1 MKKDDINVEAIVNY
15 YLNRYLL
22 IFIKFPTE
30 YINNNNKNKKLNLNT
45 LYYRDKANYN
55 KFLNVNPFLLV
66 REFQAHDDSII
77 NIYQIKDPFCFTT
90 CSKDKRFKIWTVQG
104 DCIGEVNVGASVLN
118 AEVKPVC
125 EWKFKIDW
133 EKLKLEE
140 MTEVMR
146 IYFNVSGNSP
156 SLKDE
161 HYTGENLL
169 TDDDIDEKVKKKD
182 KQQEL
187 QIVKKKRY
195 KPLEETKKDK
205 IFISYNDDADVKFD
219 VNCLFNY

>member
-1 MKKDDINVEAIVNY
+1 MNSFKIREKVD
-15 YLNRYLL
+15 
-22 IFIKFPTE
+22 
-30 YINNNNKNKKLNLNT
+30 
-45 LYYRDKANYN
+45 YN

-66 REFQAHDDSII
+66 REFQAHEDQII
-77 NIYQIKDPFCFTT
+77 NINQIKDPFAFIT
-90 CSKDKRFKIWTVQG
+90 CSKDKRFKIWTIQG

-118 AEVKPVC
+118 NELKPIC

-140 MTEVMR
+140 MNEVMR
-146 IYFNVSGNSP
+146 IYSNVSGNSL

-161 HYTGENLL
+161 HNTGEHLV
-169 TDDDIDEKVKKKD
+169 TDENIDEKGKKKD
-182 KQQEL
+182 KLPEEK
-187 QIVKKKRY
+187 VVRKKRY

-219 VNCLFNY
+219 VKTKFLFIFFPSFSFADIY